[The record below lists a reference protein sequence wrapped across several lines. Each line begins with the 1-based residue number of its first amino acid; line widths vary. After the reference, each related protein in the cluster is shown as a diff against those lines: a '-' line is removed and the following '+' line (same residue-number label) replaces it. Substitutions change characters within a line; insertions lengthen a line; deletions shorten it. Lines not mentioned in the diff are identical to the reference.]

1 MRAMRS
7 LVALSAVVSSR
18 AFVPTANARPAA
30 LHLRNLSVRSVSNTA
45 CMQASASK
53 RWSFAASMSTEV
65 EGAEA
70 EASAAPT
77 GELTE
82 LARLEIRVGKIVEV
96 KHAREAMTVHHS
108 SC

>member
-1 MRAMRS
+1 
-7 LVALSAVVSSR
+7 
-18 AFVPTANARPAA
+18 
-30 LHLRNLSVRSVSNTA
+30 
-45 CMQASASK
+45 MQASASK

-70 EASAAPT
+70 EAPAAPT

-96 KHAREAMTVHHS
+96 KHAREQ
-108 SC
+108 